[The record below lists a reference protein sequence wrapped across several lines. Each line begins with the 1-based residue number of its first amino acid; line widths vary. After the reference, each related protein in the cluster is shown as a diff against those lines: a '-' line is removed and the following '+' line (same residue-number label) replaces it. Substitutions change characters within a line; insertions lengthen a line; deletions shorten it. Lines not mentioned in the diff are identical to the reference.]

1 MLNIVYMGTPDF
13 AVPSLESIISS
24 GHNIKAVFAQPDK
37 PAGRGYNLRKPPV
50 KICAEKHNIPVYQ
63 PEKLKNSDAETVI
76 KQLNPDIIVVAA
88 YGQIL
93 PEGILSLPRL
103 GCVNIHASLLPKLRG
118 AAPIQWAI
126 YNGDKITGI
135 TTMKM
140 AKGLDTGDILE
151 QAETDIGEDETADS
165 LHNRLSQLGAQLI
178 VSTLNKLENGSIS
191 PRPQG
196 DYFTYAPLIKKDMGE
211 IDFSK
216 TAREIYNMIRAFT
229 PWPSAFTTLNRRRIK
244 VIEAAVSDKISK
256 MPAGSVCCT
265 GSVISAACGDGSV
278 IDFSVIQP
286 EGSGKMS
293 AEAFLC
299 GHSVELGTVLG
310 KKGGI

>member
-13 AVPSLESIISS
+13 AVPALESIISE
-24 GHNIKAVFAQPDK
+24 GHNVQAVFAQPDK

-50 KICAEKHNIPVYQ
+50 KICAEKHGIAVYQ
-63 PEKLKNSDAETVI
+63 PEKLRDSDAEAVI

-93 PEGILSLPRL
+93 PESILKLPRL
-103 GCVNIHASLLPKLRG
+103 GCVNIHASLLPRLRG

-126 YNGDKITGI
+126 YNGDKVTGI

-151 QAETDIGEDETADS
+151 QAETEIGENETADS
-165 LHNRLSQLGAQLI
+165 LHDRLSALGAKI
-178 VSTLNKLENGSIS
+178 IISTLNKLENGSIT
-191 PRPQG
+191 PRLQG
-196 DYFTYAPLIKKDMGE
+196 DEFTYAPLIKKSMGE

-229 PWPSAFTTLNRRRIK
+229 PWPSAFTMLNGRRIK
-244 VIEAAVSDKISK
+244 IVEAAVSDKTTK
-256 MPAGSVCCT
+256 MPAGSVCFT
-265 GSVISAACGDGSV
+265 DGAISAACGDGSV
-278 IDFSVIQP
+278 IDFLVIQP
-286 EGSGKMS
+286 EGSGKMPVD
-293 AEAFLC
+293 AFLR
-299 GHSVELGTVLG
+299 GHAVEIGAVLG
-310 KKGGI
+310 K

>member
-13 AVPSLESIISS
+13 AVPALESIISE
-24 GHNIKAVFAQPDK
+24 GHNVQAIFAQPDK

-50 KICAEKHNIPVYQ
+50 KICAEKHGIAVYQ
-63 PEKLKNSDAETVI
+63 PEKLRDSDAEAVI

-93 PEGILSLPRL
+93 PESILKLPRL
-103 GCVNIHASLLPKLRG
+103 GCVNIHASLLPRLRG

-126 YNGDKITGI
+126 YNGDKVTGI

-151 QAETDIGEDETADS
+151 QAETEIGENETADS
-165 LHNRLSQLGAQLI
+165 LHDRLSALGAKI
-178 VSTLNKLENGSIS
+178 IISTLNKLENGSIT
-191 PRPQG
+191 PRLQG
-196 DYFTYAPLIKKDMGE
+196 DEFTYAPLIKKSMGE

-229 PWPSAFTTLNRRRIK
+229 PWPSAFTMLNGRRIK
-244 VIEAAVSDKISK
+244 IVEAAVSDKTTK
-256 MPAGSVCCT
+256 MPAGSVCFT
-265 GSVISAACGDGSV
+265 DGAISAACGDGSV
-278 IDFSVIQP
+278 IDFLVIQP
-286 EGSGKMS
+286 EGSGKMP
-293 AEAFLC
+293 ADAFLR
-299 GHSVELGTVLG
+299 GHAVEIGAVLG
-310 KKGGI
+310 K

>member
-13 AVPSLESIISS
+13 AVPALESIISE
-24 GHNIKAVFAQPDK
+24 GHNVQAIFAQPDK

-50 KICAEKHNIPVYQ
+50 KICAEKHGIAVYQ
-63 PEKLKNSDAETVI
+63 PEKLRDSDAEAVI

-93 PEGILSLPRL
+93 PESILKLPRL

-126 YNGDKITGI
+126 YNGDKVTGI

-151 QAETDIGEDETADS
+151 QAETEIGENETADS
-165 LHNRLSQLGAQLI
+165 LHDRLSALGAKI
-178 VSTLNKLENGSIS
+178 IISTLNKLENGSIT

-196 DYFTYAPLIKKDMGE
+196 EEFTYAPLIKKSMGE

-229 PWPSAFTTLNRRRIK
+229 PWPSAFIMLNGRRIK
-244 VIEAAVSDKISK
+244 IVEAAVSDKTTK
-256 MPAGSVCCT
+256 MPAGSVCFT
-265 GSVISAACGDGSV
+265 DGAISAACGDGSV
-278 IDFSVIQP
+278 IDFLVIQP
-286 EGSGKMS
+286 EGSGKMP
-293 AEAFLC
+293 ADAFLR
-299 GHSVELGTVLG
+299 GHAVEIGAVLG
-310 KKGGI
+310 K

>member
-13 AVPSLESIISS
+13 AVPALESIISE
-24 GHNIKAVFAQPDK
+24 GHNVQAVFAQPDK

-50 KICAEKHNIPVYQ
+50 KICAEKHGIAVYQ
-63 PEKLKNSDAETVI
+63 PEKLRDSDTEAVI

-93 PEGILSLPRL
+93 PESILKLPRL

-126 YNGDKITGI
+126 YNGDKVTGI

-151 QAETDIGEDETADS
+151 QAETEIGENETADS
-165 LHNRLSQLGAQLI
+165 LHDRLSALGAKI
-178 VSTLNKLENGSIS
+178 IISTLNKLENGSIT
-191 PRPQG
+191 PRLQG
-196 DYFTYAPLIKKDMGE
+196 DEFTYAPLIKKSMGE

-229 PWPSAFTTLNRRRIK
+229 PWPSAFTMLNGRRIK
-244 VIEAAVSDKISK
+244 IVEAAVSDKTTK
-256 MPAGSVCCT
+256 MPAGSVCFT
-265 GSVISAACGDGSV
+265 DGAISAACGDGSV
-278 IDFSVIQP
+278 IDFLVIQP
-286 EGSGKMS
+286 EGSGKMPVD
-293 AEAFLC
+293 AFLR
-299 GHSVELGTVLG
+299 GHAVEIGAVLG
-310 KKGGI
+310 K

>member
-13 AVPSLESIISS
+13 AVPALESIISE
-24 GHNIKAVFAQPDK
+24 GHNVQAVFAQPDK

-50 KICAEKHNIPVYQ
+50 KICAEKHGIAVYQ
-63 PEKLKNSDAETVI
+63 PEKLRDSDAEAVI

-93 PEGILSLPRL
+93 PESILKLPRL

-126 YNGDKITGI
+126 YNGDKVTGI

-151 QAETDIGEDETADS
+151 QAETEIGENETADS
-165 LHNRLSQLGAQLI
+165 LHDRLSALGAKI
-178 VSTLNKLENGSIS
+178 IISTLNKLENGSIT

-196 DYFTYAPLIKKDMGE
+196 DEFTYAPLIKKSMGE

-229 PWPSAFTTLNRRRIK
+229 PWPSAFIMLNGRRIK
-244 VIEAAVSDKISK
+244 IVEAAVSDKTTK
-256 MPAGSVCCT
+256 MPAGSVCFT
-265 GSVISAACGDGSV
+265 DGAISAACGDGSV
-278 IDFSVIQP
+278 IDFLVIQP
-286 EGSGKMS
+286 EGSGKMP
-293 AEAFLC
+293 ADAFLR
-299 GHSVELGTVLG
+299 GHAVEIGAVLG
-310 KKGGI
+310 K

>member
-13 AVPSLESIISS
+13 AVPALESIISE
-24 GHNIKAVFAQPDK
+24 GHNVQAIFAQPDK

-50 KICAEKHNIPVYQ
+50 KICAEKHGIAVYQ
-63 PEKLKNSDAETVI
+63 PEKLRDSDAEAVI

-93 PEGILSLPRL
+93 PESILKLPRL

-126 YNGDKITGI
+126 YNGDKVTGI

-151 QAETDIGEDETADS
+151 QAETEIGENETADS
-165 LHNRLSQLGAQLI
+165 LHDRLSALGAKI
-178 VSTLNKLENGSIS
+178 IISTLNKLENGSIT
-191 PRPQG
+191 PRLQG
-196 DYFTYAPLIKKDMGE
+196 DEFTYAPLIKKSMGE

-229 PWPSAFTTLNRRRIK
+229 PWPSAFTMLNGRRIK
-244 VIEAAVSDKISK
+244 IVEAAVSDKTTK
-256 MPAGSVCCT
+256 MPAGSVCFT
-265 GSVISAACGDGSV
+265 DGAISAACGDGSV
-278 IDFSVIQP
+278 IDFLVIQP
-286 EGSGKMS
+286 EGSGKMP
-293 AEAFLC
+293 ADAFLR
-299 GHSVELGTVLG
+299 GHAVEIGAVLG
-310 KKGGI
+310 K

>member
-13 AVPSLESIISS
+13 AVPALESIISE
-24 GHNIKAVFAQPDK
+24 GHNVQAIFAQPDK

-50 KICAEKHNIPVYQ
+50 KICAEKHGIAVYQ
-63 PEKLKNSDAETVI
+63 PEKLRDSDAEAVI

-93 PEGILSLPRL
+93 PESILKLPRL
-103 GCVNIHASLLPKLRG
+103 GCVNIHASLLPRLRG

-126 YNGDKITGI
+126 YNGDKVTGI

-151 QAETDIGEDETADS
+151 QAETEIGENETADS
-165 LHNRLSQLGAQLI
+165 LHDRLSALGAKI
-178 VSTLNKLENGSIS
+178 IISTLNKLENGSIT

-196 DYFTYAPLIKKDMGE
+196 EEFTYAPLIKKSMGE

-229 PWPSAFTTLNRRRIK
+229 PWPSAFIMLNGRRIK
-244 VIEAAVSDKISK
+244 IVEAAVSDKTTK
-256 MPAGSVCCT
+256 MPAGSVCFT
-265 GSVISAACGDGSV
+265 DGAISAACGDGSV
-278 IDFSVIQP
+278 IDFLVIQP
-286 EGSGKMS
+286 EGSGKMPVD
-293 AEAFLC
+293 AFLR
-299 GHSVELGTVLG
+299 GHAVEIGAVLG
-310 KKGGI
+310 K

>member
-13 AVPSLESIISS
+13 AVPALESIISA
-24 GHNIKAVFAQPDK
+24 GHNIQAVFAQPDK

-50 KICAEKHNIPVYQ
+50 KICAEKHGIAVYQ
-63 PEKLKNSDAETVI
+63 PEKLRDSDAEKVI
-76 KQLNPDIIVVAA
+76 KQINPDIIVVAA

-93 PEGILSLPRL
+93 PESILKLPRL

-126 YNGDKITGI
+126 YNGDNVTGI

-151 QAETDIGEDETADS
+151 QAETKIGENETADS
-165 LHNRLSQLGAQLI
+165 LHDRLSHLGAKLI
-178 VSTLNKLENGSIS
+178 VSTLSKLENGSIT

-196 DYFTYAPLIKKDMGE
+196 EEFTYAPLIKKSMGE

-229 PWPSAFTTLNRRRIK
+229 PWPSAFTMLNGRRIK
-244 VIEAAVSDKISK
+244 IVEAAVSDKTTK
-256 MPAGSVCCT
+256 MPSGSVCFTC
-265 GSVISAACGDGSV
+265 GAISAACGDGSV
-278 IDFSVIQP
+278 IDFLTIQP
-286 EGSGKMS
+286 EGSGKMP
-293 AEAFLC
+293 ADAFLR
-299 GHSVELGTVLG
+299 GHAVEIGAVLG
-310 KKGGI
+310 K

>member
-13 AVPSLESIISS
+13 AVPALESIISE
-24 GHNIKAVFAQPDK
+24 GHNVQAVFAQPDK

-50 KICAEKHNIPVYQ
+50 KICAEKHGIAVYQ
-63 PEKLKNSDAETVI
+63 PEKLRDSDAEAVI

-93 PEGILSLPRL
+93 PESILKLPRL

-126 YNGDKITGI
+126 YNGDKVTGI

-151 QAETDIGEDETADS
+151 QAETEIGENETADS
-165 LHNRLSQLGAQLI
+165 LHDRLSALGAKI
-178 VSTLNKLENGSIS
+178 IISTLNKLENGSIT
-191 PRPQG
+191 PRLQG
-196 DYFTYAPLIKKDMGE
+196 DEFTYAPLIKKSMGE

-229 PWPSAFTTLNRRRIK
+229 PWPSAFTMLNGRRIK
-244 VIEAAVSDKISK
+244 IVEAAVSDKTTK
-256 MPAGSVCCT
+256 MPAGSVCFT
-265 GSVISAACGDGSV
+265 DGAISAACGDGSV
-278 IDFSVIQP
+278 IDFLVIQP
-286 EGSGKMS
+286 EGSGKMPVD
-293 AEAFLC
+293 AFLR
-299 GHSVELGTVLG
+299 GHAVEIGAVLG
-310 KKGGI
+310 K

>member
-13 AVPSLESIISS
+13 AVPALESIISE
-24 GHNIKAVFAQPDK
+24 GHNVQAVFAQPDK

-50 KICAEKHNIPVYQ
+50 KICAEKHGIAVYQ
-63 PEKLKNSDAETVI
+63 PEKLRDSDAEAVI

-93 PEGILSLPRL
+93 PESILKLPRL

-126 YNGDKITGI
+126 YNGDKVTGI

-151 QAETDIGEDETADS
+151 QAETEIGENETADS
-165 LHNRLSQLGAQLI
+165 LHDRLSALGAKI
-178 VSTLNKLENGSIS
+178 IISTLNKLENGSIT

-196 DYFTYAPLIKKDMGE
+196 DEFTYAPLIKKSMGE

-229 PWPSAFTTLNRRRIK
+229 PWPSAFTMLNGRRIK
-244 VIEAAVSDKISK
+244 IVEAAVSDKTTK
-256 MPAGSVCCT
+256 MPAGSVCFT
-265 GSVISAACGDGSV
+265 DGAISAACGDGSV
-278 IDFSVIQP
+278 IDFLVIQP
-286 EGSGKMS
+286 EGSGKMP
-293 AEAFLC
+293 ADAFLR
-299 GHSVELGTVLG
+299 GHAVEIGAVLG
-310 KKGGI
+310 K

>member
-13 AVPSLESIISS
+13 AVPALESIISE
-24 GHNIKAVFAQPDK
+24 GHNVQAVFAQPDK

-50 KICAEKHNIPVYQ
+50 KICAEKHGIAVYQ
-63 PEKLKNSDAETVI
+63 PEKLRDSDTEAVI

-93 PEGILSLPRL
+93 PESILKLPRL

-126 YNGDKITGI
+126 YNGDKVTGI

-151 QAETDIGEDETADS
+151 QAETEIGENETADS
-165 LHNRLSQLGAQLI
+165 LHDRLSALGAKI
-178 VSTLNKLENGSIS
+178 IISTLNKLENGSIT

-196 DYFTYAPLIKKDMGE
+196 EEFTYAPLIKKSMGE

-229 PWPSAFTTLNRRRIK
+229 PWPSAFIMLNGRRIK
-244 VIEAAVSDKISK
+244 IVEAAVSDKTTK
-256 MPAGSVCCT
+256 MPAGSVCFT
-265 GSVISAACGDGSV
+265 DGAISAACGDGSV
-278 IDFSVIQP
+278 IDFLVIQP
-286 EGSGKMS
+286 EGSGKMP
-293 AEAFLC
+293 ADAFLR
-299 GHSVELGTVLG
+299 GHAVEIGAVLG
-310 KKGGI
+310 K

>member
-1 MLNIVYMGTPDF
+1 MGTPDF
-13 AVPSLESIISS
+13 AVPALESIISS

-191 PRPQG
+191 SRPQG

-310 KKGGI
+310 KKAEFRLY

>member
-13 AVPSLESIISS
+13 AVPALESIISE
-24 GHNIKAVFAQPDK
+24 GHNVQAVFAQPDK

-50 KICAEKHNIPVYQ
+50 KICAEKHGIAVYQ
-63 PEKLKNSDAETVI
+63 PEKLRDSDAEAVI

-93 PEGILSLPRL
+93 PESILKLPRL

-126 YNGDKITGI
+126 YNGDKVTGI

-151 QAETDIGEDETADS
+151 QAETEIGENETADS
-165 LHNRLSQLGAQLI
+165 LHDRLSALGAKI
-178 VSTLNKLENGSIS
+178 IISTLNKLENGSIT

-196 DYFTYAPLIKKDMGE
+196 EEFTYAPLIKKSMGE

-229 PWPSAFTTLNRRRIK
+229 PWPSAFIMLNGRRIK
-244 VIEAAVSDKISK
+244 IVEAAVSDKTTK
-256 MPAGSVCCT
+256 MPAGSVCFT
-265 GSVISAACGDGSV
+265 DGAISAACGDGSV
-278 IDFSVIQP
+278 IDFLVIQP
-286 EGSGKMS
+286 EGSGKMP
-293 AEAFLC
+293 ADAFLR
-299 GHSVELGTVLG
+299 GHAVEIGAVLG
-310 KKGGI
+310 K

>member
-13 AVPSLESIISS
+13 AVPALESIISE
-24 GHNIKAVFAQPDK
+24 GHNVQAVFAQPDK

-50 KICAEKHNIPVYQ
+50 KICAEKHGIAVYQ
-63 PEKLKNSDAETVI
+63 PEKLRDSDAEAVI

-93 PEGILSLPRL
+93 PESILKLPRL
-103 GCVNIHASLLPKLRG
+103 GCVNIHASLLPRLRG

-126 YNGDKITGI
+126 YNGDKVTGI

-151 QAETDIGEDETADS
+151 QAETEIGENETADS
-165 LHNRLSQLGAQLI
+165 LHDRLSALGAKI
-178 VSTLNKLENGSIS
+178 IISTLNKLENGSIT
-191 PRPQG
+191 PRLQG
-196 DYFTYAPLIKKDMGE
+196 DEFTYAPLIKKSMGE

-229 PWPSAFTTLNRRRIK
+229 PWPSAFTMLNGRRIK
-244 VIEAAVSDKISK
+244 IVEAAVSDKTTK
-256 MPAGSVCCT
+256 MPAGSVCFT
-265 GSVISAACGDGSV
+265 DGAISAACGDGSV
-278 IDFSVIQP
+278 IDFLVIQP
-286 EGSGKMS
+286 EGSGKMP
-293 AEAFLC
+293 ADAFLR
-299 GHSVELGTVLG
+299 GHAVEIGAVLGT
-310 KKGGI
+310 

>member
-13 AVPSLESIISS
+13 AVPALESIISE
-24 GHNIKAVFAQPDK
+24 GHNVQAIFAQPDK

-50 KICAEKHNIPVYQ
+50 KICAEKHGIAVYQ
-63 PEKLKNSDAETVI
+63 PEKLRDSDAEAVI

-93 PEGILSLPRL
+93 PESILKLPRL

-126 YNGDKITGI
+126 YNGDKVTGI

-151 QAETDIGEDETADS
+151 QAETEIGENETADS
-165 LHNRLSQLGAQLI
+165 LHDRLSALGAKI
-178 VSTLNKLENGSIS
+178 IISTLNKLENGSIT

-196 DYFTYAPLIKKDMGE
+196 EEFTYAPLIKKSMGE

-229 PWPSAFTTLNRRRIK
+229 PWPSAFTMLNGRRIK
-244 VIEAAVSDKISK
+244 IVEAAVSDKTTK
-256 MPAGSVCCT
+256 MPAGSVCFT
-265 GSVISAACGDGSV
+265 DGAISAACGDGSV
-278 IDFSVIQP
+278 IDFLVIQP
-286 EGSGKMS
+286 EGSGKMP
-293 AEAFLC
+293 ADAFLR
-299 GHSVELGTVLG
+299 GHAVEIGAVLG
-310 KKGGI
+310 K

>member
-13 AVPSLESIISS
+13 AVPALESIISE
-24 GHNIKAVFAQPDK
+24 GHNVQAVFAQPDK

-50 KICAEKHNIPVYQ
+50 KICAEKHGIAVYQ
-63 PEKLKNSDAETVI
+63 PEKLRDSDAEAVI

-93 PEGILSLPRL
+93 PESILKLPRL
-103 GCVNIHASLLPKLRG
+103 GCVNIHASLLPRLRG

-126 YNGDKITGI
+126 YNGDKVTGI

-151 QAETDIGEDETADS
+151 QAETEIGENETADS
-165 LHNRLSQLGAQLI
+165 LHDRLSALGAKI
-178 VSTLNKLENGSIS
+178 IISTLNKLENGSIT

-196 DYFTYAPLIKKDMGE
+196 DEFTYAPLIKKSMGE

-229 PWPSAFTTLNRRRIK
+229 PWPSAFTMLNGRRIK
-244 VIEAAVSDKISK
+244 IVEAAVSDKTTK
-256 MPAGSVCCT
+256 MPAGSVCFT
-265 GSVISAACGDGSV
+265 DGAISAACGDGSV
-278 IDFSVIQP
+278 IDFLVIQP
-286 EGSGKMS
+286 EGSGKMP
-293 AEAFLC
+293 ADAFLR
-299 GHSVELGTVLG
+299 GHAVEIGAVLG
-310 KKGGI
+310 K

>member
-13 AVPSLESIISS
+13 AVPALESIISE
-24 GHNIKAVFAQPDK
+24 GHNVQAVFAQPDK

-50 KICAEKHNIPVYQ
+50 KICAEKHGIAVYQ
-63 PEKLKNSDAETVI
+63 PEKLRDSDTEAVI

-93 PEGILSLPRL
+93 PESILKLPRL
-103 GCVNIHASLLPKLRG
+103 GCVNIHASLLPRLRG

-126 YNGDKITGI
+126 YNGDKVTGI

-151 QAETDIGEDETADS
+151 QAETEIGENETADS
-165 LHNRLSQLGAQLI
+165 LHDRLSALGAKI
-178 VSTLNKLENGSIS
+178 IISTLNKLENGSIT
-191 PRPQG
+191 PRLQG
-196 DYFTYAPLIKKDMGE
+196 DEFTYAPLIKKSMGE

-229 PWPSAFTTLNRRRIK
+229 PWPSAFTMLNGRRIK
-244 VIEAAVSDKISK
+244 IVEAAVSDKTTK
-256 MPAGSVCCT
+256 MPAGSVCFT
-265 GSVISAACGDGSV
+265 DGAISAACGDGSV
-278 IDFSVIQP
+278 IDFLVIQP
-286 EGSGKMS
+286 EGSGKMP
-293 AEAFLC
+293 ADAFLR
-299 GHSVELGTVLG
+299 GHAVEIGAVLG
-310 KKGGI
+310 K

>member
-13 AVPSLESIISS
+13 AVPALESIISE
-24 GHNIKAVFAQPDK
+24 GHNVQAVFAQPDK

-50 KICAEKHNIPVYQ
+50 KICAEKHGIAVYQ
-63 PEKLKNSDAETVI
+63 PEKLRDSDAEAVI

-93 PEGILSLPRL
+93 PESILKLPRL
-103 GCVNIHASLLPKLRG
+103 GCVNIHASLLPRLRG

-126 YNGDKITGI
+126 YNGDKVTGI

-151 QAETDIGEDETADS
+151 QAETEIGENETADS
-165 LHNRLSQLGAQLI
+165 LHDRLSALGAKI
-178 VSTLNKLENGSIS
+178 IISTLNKLENGSIT
-191 PRPQG
+191 PRLQG
-196 DYFTYAPLIKKDMGE
+196 DEFTYAPLIKKSMGE

-229 PWPSAFTTLNRRRIK
+229 PWPSAFTMLNGRRIK
-244 VIEAAVSDKISK
+244 IVEAAVSDKTTK
-256 MPAGSVCCT
+256 MPAGSVCFT
-265 GSVISAACGDGSV
+265 DGAISAACGDGSV
-278 IDFSVIQP
+278 IDFLVIQP
-286 EGSGKMS
+286 EGSGKMP
-293 AEAFLC
+293 ADAFLR
-299 GHSVELGTVLG
+299 GHAVEIGAVLG
-310 KKGGI
+310 K

>member
-13 AVPSLESIISS
+13 AVPALESIISE
-24 GHNIKAVFAQPDK
+24 GHNVQAIFAQPDK

-50 KICAEKHNIPVYQ
+50 KICAEKHGIAVYQ
-63 PEKLKNSDAETVI
+63 PEKLRDSDAEAVI

-93 PEGILSLPRL
+93 PESILKLPRL

-126 YNGDKITGI
+126 YNGDKVTGI

-151 QAETDIGEDETADS
+151 QAETEIGENETADS
-165 LHNRLSQLGAQLI
+165 LHDRLSALGAKI
-178 VSTLNKLENGSIS
+178 IISTLNKLENGSIT

-196 DYFTYAPLIKKDMGE
+196 EEFTYAPLIKKSMGE

-229 PWPSAFTTLNRRRIK
+229 PWPSAFIMLNGRRIK
-244 VIEAAVSDKISK
+244 IVEAAVSDKTTK
-256 MPAGSVCCT
+256 MPAGSVCFT
-265 GSVISAACGDGSV
+265 DGAISAACGDGSV
-278 IDFSVIQP
+278 IDFLVIQP
-286 EGSGKMS
+286 EGSGKMPVD
-293 AEAFLC
+293 AFLR
-299 GHSVELGTVLG
+299 GHAVEIGAVLG
-310 KKGGI
+310 K